1 MKIIK
6 IGGDHMGI
14 GKKITNEVID
24 ITGSLAKR
32 VLNDTYS
39 IAKILVKHSFKTT
52 FKLAKHTAKFSYQA
66 TKYLSKKAIEYHK
79 EKQLTKNKVYQK
91 EPIHKY
97 ISNVK
102 EADFN
107 QVVQQPQQQVKQ
119 NNVVYAHQ
127 FEQQTGGKLFQ
138 ERHLHDYELKNVE
151 KFHWD
156 MLDSGYVSG
165 EKAKDIKKVI
175 SLLQEERKML
185 VKNKVYKT
193 SEYVAGYDYLNN
205 TDKGKKAGIKHAVK
219 HGDVKEFQN
228 EYKEKYEIVRADIS
242 AYYQKLEKTKDPQE
256 KAFWAGRLENYASSH
271 KYTLRENGLGKSVE
285 GLQTNKPTMT
295 KTEKLEAK
303 LQKLE
308 SLKKGMKLHDK
319 IEKKVATMETSRLKF
334 AMKNR
339 NSPSFEDMFLKTDKE
354 RQDFRESQKRL
365 AAERKAHEEREI
377 YF

>member
-1 MKIIK
+1 
-6 IGGDHMGI
+6 MGI

-24 ITGSLAKR
+24 ITSSLAKR
-32 VLNDTYS
+32 ALNDSYS

-52 FKLAKHTAKFSYQA
+52 FKLAKHTAKFSFQA
-66 TKYLSKKAIEYHK
+66 AKYLSKKAMEYHK

-91 EPIHKY
+91 EPVHKY
-97 ISNVK
+97 ISNAK
-102 EADFN
+102 EVDFN
-107 QVVQQPQQQVKQ
+107 QVVQKPQQQAKQ
-119 NNVVYAHQ
+119 NNVVYAEHFQ
-127 FEQQTGGKLFQ
+127 KETGQKLFQ
-138 ERHLHDYELKNVE
+138 ERHIHDYELKNVQ
-151 KFHWD
+151 KFHQD
-156 MLDSGYVSG
+156 MLDGGFVDG
-165 EKAKDIKKVI
+165 EKAKNVKKIV

-185 VKNKVYKT
+185 TKNKIYKE

-205 TDKGKKAGIKHAVK
+205 TDKGKKVGIKRAVQ

-285 GLQTNKPTMT
+285 GLQVNKPTMT
-295 KTEKLEAK
+295 KTEKLESK

-319 IEKKVATMETSRLKF
+319 VEQKVSTMENSRLKH

-339 NSPSFEDMFLKTDKE
+339 NGPSFEDIFLKTDEE
-354 RQDFRESQKRL
+354 RKSFREEQKQ
-365 AAERKAHEEREI
+365 RKLEEKRHAEREI

>member
-1 MKIIK
+1 
-6 IGGDHMGI
+6 MGI
-14 GKKITNEVID
+14 GQKLANQVID
-24 ITGSLAKR
+24 ITGSLVKR
-32 VLNDTYS
+32 GLNDAYT
-39 IAKILVKHSFKTT
+39 IGKELTKHTFKTT
-52 FKLAKHTAKFSYQA
+52 FKVAKYTTKFSFQA
-66 TKYLSKKAIEYHK
+66 VKYFSAKAKQYHA
-79 EKQLTKNKVYQK
+79 EKQLTKQK
-91 EPIHKY
+91 SMNIEPRAKY
-97 ISNVK
+97 NAK
-102 EADFN
+102 FN
-107 QVVQQPQQQVKQ
+107 QFAQQPQQQVQKQ
-119 NNVVYAHQ
+119 NNVVYAEHFQ
-127 FEQQTGGKLFQ
+127 QQTGQKLFQ
-138 ERHLHDYELKNVE
+138 ERHLHDYELKNVQ
-151 KFHWD
+151 KFHQD
-156 MLDSGYVSG
+156 MLDGGFVDG
-165 EKAKDIKKVI
+165 EKAKNVKKVV

-285 GLQTNKPTMT
+285 DLQTNKPTMT

-319 IEKKVATMETSRLKF
+319 VEKKVATMENSRLKF

-365 AAERKAHEEREI
+365 AAERKAHAEREI